1 MRKTKIIC
9 TLGPATDDD
18 NTLTAMLRAGM
29 NVARLNFSHGTHE
42 EHAQRIERILRL
54 RRETG
59 APLGILLDTK
69 GPEIRIGTFADGKIR
84 LSAGQLFTLTTQE
97 TEGTSERVWVNYP
110 NLPSELHEG
119 ARLLID
125 DGLIAMTVVRLTA
138 TDVICRVENS
148 APLSS
153 RKSIN
158 LPGIP
163 LRLPYLSER
172 DRADLRFGAQYPAD
186 FIAASFVRSA
196 DDIRVLKTF
205 LLEEN
210 LLPNVR
216 IIAKIENR
224 EGFDHLSEI
233 LDVADGIM
241 IARGDMGVEV
251 PFSELPQMQ
260 KRIIKQCISRGRL
273 VITATQ
279 MLDSMTSRPRP
290 TRAEVSD
297 VANAVYDGTGAVM
310 LSGETSVGHDPAAVV
325 QTMAEICVRAEQ
337 CIHYARRR
345 RTRLE
350 FEHLRPNVDRVTA
363 GMTQSTVTAAET
375 LDCAAIVAITDSGRT
390 PIALS
395 SYRPEKPLI
404 GAAPDEQTFHR
415 LSLYWGIL
423 PLRCERPTSDAMLYR
438 ESIRA
443 AVQSGLCRPDDLL
456 ILTAGMPVGEA
467 QFTNTIRVHRISVQ
481 DFREFGK
488 NPKKFTDNSQF
499 DTVL

>member
-18 NTLTAMLRAGM
+18 GTLTAMLHAGM
-29 NVARLNFSHGTHE
+29 NVVRLNFSHGTHD
-42 EHAQRIERILRL
+42 EHAQRIEHVLRL

-69 GPEIRIGTFADGKIR
+69 GPEIRIGTFADGKVR
-84 LSAGQLFTLTTQE
+84 LSAGQLFTLTTQD
-97 TEGTSERVWVNYP
+97 TDGTAERVHVNYAG
-110 NLPSELHEG
+110 LPRELHEG
-119 ARLLID
+119 DRLLID

-138 TDVICRVENS
+138 SDVVCRTENS
-148 APLSS
+148 GTLSS
-153 RKSIN
+153 RKSVN

-163 LRLPYLSER
+163 LKLPYLSER
-172 DRADLRFGAQYPAD
+172 DRADLRFGAKYPAD

-196 DDIRVLKTF
+196 DDLRTLKAF
-205 LLEEN
+205 LLAEN
-210 LLPNVR
+210 LLPQVR

-233 LDVADGIM
+233 LDEADGIM

-251 PFSELPQMQ
+251 PFSELPRMQ
-260 KRIIKQCISRGRL
+260 KHIIKRCISRGKL

-279 MLDSMTSRPRP
+279 MLESMTARPRP

-350 FEHLRPNVDRVTA
+350 FEHLSLGIDPVTA
-363 GMTQSTVTAAET
+363 GMTHAAVTASES
-375 LDCAAIVAITDSGRT
+375 LDCAAVVAITDSGRT

-395 SYRPEKPLI
+395 GYRPEKPLI
-404 GAAPDEQTFHR
+404 GAAPDEQTFYR

-423 PLRCERPTSDAMLYR
+423 PVRCERPTSDEMLYR
-438 ESIRA
+438 ESVRA
-443 AVQSGLCRPDDLL
+443 AVQSGLCRMDDLL
-456 ILTAGMPVGEA
+456 IFTAGMPVGGA
-467 QFTNTIRVHRISVQ
+467 QFTNTLRVHRICLH
-481 DFREFGK
+481 DMREFAQI
-488 NPKKFTDNSQF
+488 PEKFTDNSQ
-499 DTVL
+499 LNSIL

>member
-18 NTLTAMLRAGM
+18 NTLHAMLRAGM
-29 NVARLNFSHGTHE
+29 NVARLNFSHGTPE
-42 EHAQRIERILRL
+42 EHAQRFTRILRL
-54 RRETG
+54 RQQTG

-69 GPEIRIGTFADGKIR
+69 GPEIRIGTFADGKIQ
-84 LSAGQLFTLTTQE
+84 LNAGQLFTLTTQDI
-97 TEGTSERVWVNYP
+97 EGTSERVHVNYP
-110 NLPSELHEG
+110 NLPHELYEG

-125 DGLIAMTVVRLTA
+125 DGLIAMTVVRV
-138 TDVICRVENS
+138 TDTEILCRVENS

-158 LPGIP
+158 LPGIS
-163 LRLPYLSER
+163 LELPYLSDR
-172 DRADLRFGAQYPAD
+172 DRADLRFGAQYPVD

-196 DDIRVLKTF
+196 ADICTLRDFLKS
-205 LLEEN
+205 EQ
-210 LLPNVR
+210 LLPDVR

-224 EGFDHLSEI
+224 QGFDHLSEI
-233 LDVADGIM
+233 LDEADGIM

-260 KRIIKQCISRGRL
+260 KRIIKQCISRGKL

-279 MLDSMTSRPRP
+279 MLESMTARPRP

-325 QTMAEICVRAEQ
+325 RTMAEICVQAEQ

-350 FEHLRPNVDRVTA
+350 FEHLRLDVDEVTA
-363 GMTQSTVTAAET
+363 GMTQATVTAAEA
-375 LDCAAIVAITDSGRT
+375 LNCAAIVAITDSGRT

-404 GAAPDEQTFHR
+404 GTTSEERTFHR

-423 PLRCERPTSDAMLYR
+423 PLRCVHPTSDDMLYQ

-443 AVQSGLCRPDDLL
+443 AVQSGLCHPNDLL
-456 ILTAGMPVGEA
+456 IFTAGMPVGEA
-467 QFTNTIRVHRISVQ
+467 QFTNTIRVHRINMQ
-481 DFREFGK
+481 DSRIFAQ
-488 NPKKFTDNSQF
+488 NPKKFTDHS
-499 DTVL
+499 